1 MQAETTMRYYHT
13 TVRMT
18 IIKSLQVAS
27 AGEDVEK
34 RGTPKN
40 WWSYYGKQYW
50 VSLKDK
56 NRVAYDS
63 GIPFV
68 GLYPDKTLIHKDTWT
83 LMCIAELYIIAKT
96 WKQITCPST
105 DEWIKNM

>member
-40 WWSYYGKQYW
+40 WWSYYGKQY
-50 VSLKDK
+50 
-56 NRVAYDS
+56 
-63 GIPFV
+63 
-68 GLYPDKTLIHKDTWT
+68 
-83 LMCIAELYIIAKT
+83 
-96 WKQITCPST
+96 
-105 DEWIKNM
+105 